1 MRVVKLI
8 GAATATAL
16 VGLVAASGPAEAE
29 RGTAADAGP
38 SAAAGSP
45 RLIRLDYVEE
55 TESGGD
61 RYDLMARVS
70 RARSVSISAREG
82 DRRRTARARRMEA
95 GSDWWA
101 VGRDEAGRGVRK
113 LIRHSL
119 RMRQV
124 AHVNVGARND
134 SGSAREWVRLD
145 TSVCSR
151 EPQLGYEW
159 TCVVRF

>member
-1 MRVVKLI
+1 MRAVKWM

-16 VGLVAASGPAEAE
+16 IGLIGAGGVAEAE
-29 RGTAADAGP
+29 RAPGAAVERA
-38 SAAAGSP
+38 AAAGAP

-61 RYDLMARVS
+61 RYDLTARVR

-82 DRRRTARARRMEA
+82 ERQRTARARRMEA
-95 GSDWWA
+95 GSDSWA
-101 VGRDEAGRGVRK
+101 VGRDKDGREVRR

-124 AHVNVGARND
+124 AHVNVGARGE
-134 SGSAREWVRLD
+134 SGAVREWARLD